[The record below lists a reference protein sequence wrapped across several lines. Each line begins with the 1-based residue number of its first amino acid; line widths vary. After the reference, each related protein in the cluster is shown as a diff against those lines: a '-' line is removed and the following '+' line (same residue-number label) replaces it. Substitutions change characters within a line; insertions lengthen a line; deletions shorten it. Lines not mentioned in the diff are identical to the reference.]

1 MLRIVK
7 GMIHIMKKV
16 AILQSN
22 YIPWKGYF
30 DMINMVDEFV
40 LYDDMLYTKND
51 WRNRNIIKNFAGT
64 QWLSIPVVTKGRIE
78 REQRIRD
85 TEVISS
91 RWCKKHWKTIQYNYT
106 RAACFDVYADRISE
120 LYKRCEDEKFLS
132 RINYLFLTEICE
144 ILGISTKISWSS
156 EYHLDKGKTEK
167 VVSICKQAN
176 ASEYISG
183 PAAKD
188 YINPVLFDGADI
200 KLTYI
205 DYSDYREYP
214 QLHGE
219 FVHAVSILD
228 MLFNLGEQTSRYM
241 KSFH

>member
-1 MLRIVK
+1 
-7 GMIHIMKKV
+7 MKKI

-30 DMINMVDEFV
+30 DMINIVDEFV

-51 WRNRNIIKNFAGT
+51 WRNRNVIKTFSGP

-78 REQRIRD
+78 REQRIMD
-85 TEVISS
+85 TEIISS
-91 RWCKKHWKTIQYNYT
+91 RWCKKHWKTIQYNYA
-106 RAACFDVYADRISE
+106 RAACFDVYADRILE
-120 LYKRCEDEKFLS
+120 LYSRCEEEKFLS
-132 RINYLFLTEICE
+132 KINYLFLTEICE

-156 EYHLDKGKTEK
+156 EYHLGEGKTEK

-183 PAAKD
+183 PAAKN
-188 YINPVLFDGADI
+188 YIIPSLFADAGI
-200 KLTYI
+200 KLTYM
-205 DYSDYREYP
+205 DYSNYKEYP

-219 FVHAVSILD
+219 FVHGVSILD
-228 MLFNLGEQTSRYM
+228 MLFNLGEQTAHYM
-241 KSFH
+241 KSFC

>member
-1 MLRIVK
+1 
-7 GMIHIMKKV
+7 MKKI

-30 DMINMVDEFV
+30 DMINIVDEFV

-51 WRNRNIIKNFAGT
+51 WRNRNVIKTFSGP

-78 REQRIRD
+78 REQRIMD
-85 TEVISS
+85 TEIISS
-91 RWCKKHWKTIQYNYT
+91 RWCKKHWKTIQYNYA
-106 RAACFDVYADRISE
+106 RAACFDVYADRILE
-120 LYKRCEDEKFLS
+120 LYSRCEEEKFLS
-132 RINYLFLTEICE
+132 KINYLFLTEICE

-156 EYHLDKGKTEK
+156 EYHLGEGKTEK

-183 PAAKD
+183 PAAKN
-188 YINPVLFDGADI
+188 YIIPSLFADAGI
-200 KLTYI
+200 KLTYM
-205 DYSDYREYP
+205 DYSNYKEYP

-219 FVHAVSILD
+219 FVHGVSILD
-228 MLFNLGEQTSRYM
+228 MLFNLGEQTTHYM
-241 KSFH
+241 KSFC